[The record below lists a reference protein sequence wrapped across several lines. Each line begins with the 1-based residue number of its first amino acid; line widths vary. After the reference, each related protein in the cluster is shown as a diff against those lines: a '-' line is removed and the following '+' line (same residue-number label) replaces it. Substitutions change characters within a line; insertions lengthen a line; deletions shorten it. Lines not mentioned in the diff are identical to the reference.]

1 MSLKIYTQKAAEY
14 VWNVY
19 ALISVYALI
28 NDSTYSSLAFANN
41 LP

>member
-1 MSLKIYTQKAAEY
+1 MSLKIYTYKAAEY

-19 ALISVYALI
+19 ALINVYALM
-28 NDSTYSSLAFANN
+28 NNSSYSSLAFANN